1 MWGGSLVRVGV
12 IGVGN
17 MGRNHVR
24 VYSEIEEAE
33 LIAIADPKEEARSI
47 SRRFGC
53 RYYPSYTEMLDKE
66 KLDGVSIAAPTSL
79 HSEIAVECITREVNV
94 LIEKPIT
101 DDVEKAGEIVK
112 LAEKKGVVLTVG
124 HVERHNP
131 AVKKLRELLNK
142 DVFGKLT
149 TIIARRVG
157 VFPPQIK
164 DANVYIDLAVHDID
178 IFNYLFSSLPDR
190 VFSKASRVLSSRED
204 QAVIL
209 LEYGDTTCINQVN
222 WITPVKIRNLAIT
235 GEKGYAELDFINQ
248 ELKVYESIISRSYDS
263 FGDFVIKFGTPRIK
277 NVEVEKAEPLKLE
290 LLDFI
295 ECIDTGKKPV
305 VSGEDGI
312 NALKIALIAQKSAEL
327 GKIIEVKR

>member
-1 MWGGSLVRVGV
+1 M

-33 LIAIADPKEEARSI
+33 LIAIADPRAEAKGI
-47 SRRFGC
+47 ARRFNC
-53 RYYPSYTEMLDKE
+53 RYYPSYAEMLKKE
-66 KLDGVSIAAPTSL
+66 KLEGVSIAAPTSL
-79 HSEIAVECITREVNV
+79 HYEIAMECIEKELNV
-94 LIEKPIT
+94 LIEKPIAN
-101 DDVEKAGEIVK
+101 DVDKARKIVS
-112 LAEKKGVVLTVG
+112 LAEERGVTVAVG

-142 DVFGKLT
+142 NVFGKLT
-149 TIIARRVG
+149 TVIARRVG

-164 DANVYIDLAVHDID
+164 DANVFIDLAVHDID
-178 IFNYLFSSLPDR
+178 IFNYLFSSLPDKI
-190 VFSKASRVLSSRED
+190 FSKASRVLSSRED

-222 WITPVKIRNLAIT
+222 WITPVKIRNLSIT

-277 NVEVEKAEPLKLE
+277 NVEIEKVEPLRLE
-290 LLDFI
+290 LSDFI
-295 ECIDTGKKPV
+295 ECIDTGKRPV

-312 NALKIALIAQKSAEL
+312 NALKVALFAQKSAEI
-327 GKIIEVKR
+327 GRIIEVK